1 MALLIKSCYE
11 PNQKN
16 FQLVS
21 IKATISKD
29 PEKRM
34 MKEEHE
40 QILGAAKQNIENEFD
55 IVINDV
61 YFV

>member
-1 MALLIKSCYE
+1 
-11 PNQKN
+11 
-16 FQLVS
+16 
-21 IKATISKD
+21 
-29 PEKRM
+29 M